1 MTRRQL
7 YKDSAFLARVNF
19 AEECFRNHQTN
30 TRAMD
35 TCFEMY
41 DGGAVVVALVR
52 RARLDH
58 ALYVAIASDWS
69 GRFPAEWLDL
79 ETKYSHIPT
88 ERLGN
93 LARELRATAKARDSA
108 QLSLLAPG

>member
-1 MTRRQL
+1 MTMRQL
-7 YKDSAFLARVNF
+7 YNENGFLARVNY
-19 AEECFRNHQTN
+19 AERCFRDHRTN

-41 DGGAVVVALVR
+41 DGAAVVVALVR
-52 RARLDH
+52 RARLDR
-58 ALYVAIASDWS
+58 ALYAAIASDWS
-69 GRFPAEWLDL
+69 DRFPAGWLDI

-88 ERLGN
+88 ERLSN
-93 LARELRATAKARDSA
+93 LARELRATAKARGSA

>member
-1 MTRRQL
+1 MRQL
-7 YKDSAFLARVNF
+7 YNESAFLARVNF
-19 AEECFRNHQTN
+19 AEKCFRSHQTN

-41 DGGAVVVALVR
+41 DGAAVVVALVR

-69 GRFPAEWLDL
+69 GRFPTEWLEL